1 MKKYLLTL
9 GATALTVT
17 GFAQGAFSGKNLGGN
32 AVNGEDGTALSKLVG
47 KVELLDGST
56 VLASGSLVKDGF
68 FALGTITD
76 SVATT
81 ATATITVNVWDSSV
95 GSTFAAAKA
104 AGHGYLSLN
113 VAGVSLATGT
123 TPPISLVDAGF
134 AGGSLAKGT
143 SSVPEPSTYA
153 LAALGLGGLLFISR
167 RK

>member
-1 MKKYLLTL
+1 M
-9 GATALTVT
+9 TVT

-32 AVNGEDGTALSKLVG
+32 GVFGEDGVTALSKLTG
-47 KVELLDGST
+47 KVELLDGAT
-56 VLASGSLVKDGF
+56 VLATGSLVKDGF

-81 ATATITVNVWDSSV
+81 ATATITVHVWDSSV
-95 GSTFAAAKA
+95 GATFAAASA
-104 AGHGYLSLN
+104 AKHGYLSVDVKG
-113 VAGVSLATGT
+113 VALATGT

-134 AGGSLAKGT
+134 AGGALAKG
-143 SSVPEPSTYA
+143 SVVPEPSTYA